1 MLEILGLLAQGFVV
15 VFEPQNLLLI
25 IAGCALGLFIG
36 AMPGLGSVNG
46 VAILLP
52 LTFLVPP
59 TGAIIFLAAIYYG
72 AMYGGAISSIMLG
85 IPGASTAVATTF
97 DGRPLAKQGLA
108 DKALI
113 AAAVASFI
121 GGTISVVLFTFFA
134 PPLAHVALVFG
145 APEEFALMMLAF
157 ATFVGLGGDD
167 IFKTLFSICIGL
179 VLSAVGFDIISG
191 EPRLVLW
198 DITGFLHGV
207 NFLVL
212 AIGIYGIGEML
223 WTVEEHALGGGKSML
238 SSATVT
244 VARTMSALR
253 ELVKTWKTSVMGSL
267 LGYFV
272 GILPAAGAT
281 PGSLMAYGLAKQMSK
296 DPDKFGNGAI
306 EGVCAPEAANNAAS
320 TGSMLPML
328 TLGIPGS
335 PTTAILLGGMVIWGL
350 EPGPR
355 LFVDHSEFVWGLI
368 ASLYAANLFTVLI
381 NIAFIPVFIK
391 VLKTPFTILAPVI
404 FVLCLIGGYAPTQDL
419 HDVWLMI
426 VFGIVGYLM
435 RKLDYPLA
443 PAVLAIVLGPLAE
456 PALRQSLIISNG
468 EFSIFFTRTYAGP
481 IMVIA
486 LILLFLPLFKKI
498 WDRMRKPQAQSAD

>member
-1 MLEILGLLAQGFVV
+1 MEIITLLIDGFFLA
-15 VFEPQNLLLI
+15 FEPLNLLLI
-25 IAGCALGLFIG
+25 IAGVVLGLFIG

-52 LTFLVPP
+52 MTYLVPP
-59 TGAIIFLAAIYYG
+59 TSAVIFLGAIYYG

-97 DGRPLAKQGLA
+97 DGRPMALKGEA
-108 DKALI
+108 DKALV
-113 AAAVASFI
+113 AAATASFV
-121 GGTISVVLFTFFA
+121 GGSISVVLFTLFA
-134 PPLAHVALVFG
+134 PPLADVALAFS
-145 APEEFALMMLAF
+145 APEEFALMLLAF

-167 IFKTLFSICIGL
+167 IPKTFFSIFIGL
-179 VLSAVGFDIISG
+179 VFSAVGLDIISG
-191 EPRLVLW
+191 EPRLIFF
-198 DITGFLHGV
+198 DMPGFFHGI

-223 WTVEEHALGGGKSML
+223 WTIETTRGKVKISQAYITLQRVFDALISLKNGIKVMI
-238 SSATVT
+238 
-244 VARTMSALR
+244 
-253 ELVKTWKTSVMGSL
+253 MGSF

-281 PGSLMAYGLAKQMSK
+281 PGALMAYGVAKGMSK
-296 DPDKFGNGAI
+296 DPDSFGKGNTNG
-306 EGVCAPEAANNAAS
+306 VLAPEAANNAAS

-350 EPGPR
+350 DPGPM
-355 LFVDHSEFVWGLI
+355 LFVEHKEFVWGLI
-368 ASLYAANLFTVLI
+368 ASLYAANFFAVVI
-381 NIAFIPVFIK
+381 NLAFIPAFLW
-391 VLKTPFTILAPVI
+391 VLRMPFTILAPII
-404 FVLCLIGGYAPTQDL
+404 FVLCIIGGYAPTQDM
-419 HDVWLMI
+419 HDVWLML

-435 RKLDYPLA
+435 RKLDYPMA

-456 PALRQSLIISNG
+456 TSLRQSLLMSSG
-468 EFSIFFTRTYAGP
+468 SFDIFFSRPISGV

-486 LILLFLPLFKKI
+486 VILLFMPLINRFNSIMRRQISI
-498 WDRMRKPQAQSAD
+498 WPL